1 MADKFG
7 PYIQRLMTT
16 VLDKTEDEFVQE
28 LAWNELRRI
37 KVNIEEFLNTKLKNN
52 SIETETETKKEK
64 ILLQE
69 EDKTHGKNRK

>member
-52 SIETETETKKEK
+52 SIETETKKEK

-69 EDKTHGKNRK
+69 EDKTHGKN

>member
-28 LAWNELRRI
+28 LAWNELKRI
-37 KVNIEEFLNTKLKNN
+37 KVNIEEFLNTKIKNN
-52 SIETETETKKEK
+52 SIETETKKEK

-69 EDKTHGKNRK
+69 EDKTHGKN

>member
-37 KVNIEEFLNTKLKNN
+37 KVNIEEFLNTKIKNN
-52 SIETETETKKEK
+52 SIETETKKEK

-69 EDKTHGKNRK
+69 EDKTHGKN